1 MSPSGPDRGSAQF
14 SAKGIQLA
22 PILLDVTGRGIET
35 LAAWQVQRA
44 ALRRW
49 WLDFLKPPTSE
60 GKSPPPLTVVAEDH
74 VEDVVRQLVRY
85 EVEPG
90 VSTEAYLL
98 RPSRYDRPAPGA
110 LVFHSTVDP
119 SIRQPASVEGEP
131 AKAFGLN
138 LTRRGYVALCPRNFL
153 WSDTARYA
161 PRREVRR
168 LRRRHPQAVG
178 MGKMLSDAIV
188 ALDILAGLPE
198 VNCRRLC
205 AVGHSLG
212 AKEVLYLAAL
222 DERIKVAVSS
232 EGGIGTK
239 FSNWDAPWYLG
250 KAVREKTF
258 AHEHHELLALI
269 APRPFLLLGGDSADG
284 ERSQPFL
291 EAALPVYKL
300 YGDLARLALFN
311 HKQGHCV
318 PPAAEQEIYA
328 WLDAHL

>member
-1 MSPSGPDRGSAQF
+1 MFRPGLDRDSAQLRG
-14 SAKGIQLA
+14 KGIQLA
-22 PILLDVTGRGIET
+22 PILQEAGGGGIES
-35 LAAWQVQRA
+35 LAAWQARRA
-44 ALRRW
+44 VLRGW
-49 WLDFLKPPTSE
+49 WLDFLKPPMAA
-60 GKSPPPLTVVAEDH
+60 GRSPSLTLVAEDR
-74 VEDVVRQLVRY
+74 VEGVVRQLVRY

-98 RPSRYDRPAPGA
+98 KPGQCDCPARGA

-119 SIRQPASVEGEP
+119 SIRQPAGVEGEP

-138 LTRRGYVALCPRNFL
+138 LARRGYVALCPRNFL
-153 WSDTARYA
+153 WSETARYA

-168 LRRRHPQAVG
+168 LRQRHPQAKG

-198 VNCRRLC
+198 VDGRRLC

-222 DERIKVAVSS
+222 DERIRVAVSS

-250 KAVREKTF
+250 KAVREKDF
-258 AHEHHELLALI
+258 AHEHHELLALA
-269 APRPFLLLGGDSADG
+269 APRPFLLVGGDSADG
-284 ERSQPFL
+284 ERSRPFV

-300 YGDLARLALFN
+300 YGGTARPALFN
-311 HKQGHCV
+311 HKQGHSV
-318 PPAAEQEIYA
+318 PPAAEQRIYA